1 MKLMSLDPFKITC
14 PSVSCTNE
22 FPDDILNASK
32 VVFKSSP
39 ADLHVISASQTD
51 IRLVVAK

>member
-22 FPDDILNASK
+22 FPDDILKASK